1 MPACRDAVCLTR
13 DKSQGLLVST
23 ELPARPAACRTT
35 GRAAATVPAVT
46 EVDLTGKPDG
56 LPTTGQVIKVMT
68 AQYPCL

>member
-13 DKSQGLLVST
+13 DKSHGLLVSHVF
-23 ELPARPAACRTT
+23 PARPAACRTT

-56 LPTTGQVIKVMT
+56 LPNYRASK
-68 AQYPCL
+68 